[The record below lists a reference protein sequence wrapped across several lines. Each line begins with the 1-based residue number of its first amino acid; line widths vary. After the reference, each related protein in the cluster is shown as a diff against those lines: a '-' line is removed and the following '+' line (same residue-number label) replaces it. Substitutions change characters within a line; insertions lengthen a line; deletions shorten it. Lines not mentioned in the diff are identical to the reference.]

1 MSSNGSQTALQGVR
15 VLELGGSGYAVPYA
29 GRLLADLGAEVILIE
44 PVGGHP
50 LRSSGGSFADD
61 PVVARRT
68 FSFLSGGKRSV
79 VVDLDSPEAA
89 VIMRRLIASCD
100 VVIESL
106 GTDTLRVLG
115 VEDDDVSGLERAPVL
130 VHVSPWGDTGPYRDL
145 PATPLVLQAAAGWV
159 TTRQEPG
166 LPLVQVGGQ
175 MYDWIAGSFIAAA
188 VMTARAWT
196 RRNGTGATI
205 DFSLFECIH
214 ATIPYTRLMTDTNRE
229 LGLAGTGP
237 AWTPFGIRPCKD
249 GWVGI
254 NILTG
259 QQWVDACLLTDLA
272 DFTDKQQELVRG
284 EGDLASFE
292 RRLLDWLSDRTV
304 NEVVDLGQSLRI
316 PVVPVAAGGR
326 ATSLPQWVERP
337 FFSELDDDGEP
348 FTIPGPPWR
357 LNRTPAVTRRPVGEA
372 GEATGAVLDE
382 LGLTGVERAR

>member
-1 MSSNGSQTALQGVR
+1 MNTSSQTALQGVR
-15 VLELGGSGYAVPYA
+15 VLELSNGGYSVPYA

-50 LRSSGGSFADD
+50 LRSSGGSFDDD
-61 PVVARRT
+61 PLVARRM
-68 FSFLSGGKRSV
+68 FSFLAGGKRSV
-79 VVDLDSPEAA
+79 VVDLDGPEGA
-89 VIMRRLIASCD
+89 VILRRLIESCD
-100 VVIESL
+100 IVIETL
-106 GTDTLRVLG
+106 GTDTLRSLG
-115 VEDDDVSGLERAPVL
+115 VEDDDVRGLEHAPVL

-159 TTRQEPG
+159 STRQEPG

-175 MYDWIAGSFIAAA
+175 MHEWIAGSFIAAA
-188 VMTARAWT
+188 ALTARAWT

-214 ATIPYTRLMTDTNRE
+214 ATIPYSRLMADTNRE
-229 LGLAGTGP
+229 LGLTGTSA

-259 QQWVDACLLTDLA
+259 QQWVDACLLTGLA
-272 DFTDKQQELVRG
+272 DFADRQQELVRG
-284 EGDLASFE
+284 EGDTETFE
-292 RRLLDWLSDRTV
+292 RRLLEWLSDRTV

-316 PVVPVAAGGR
+316 PVVPVATGGTV
-326 ATSLPQWVERP
+326 TSLPQWAERP
-337 FFSELDDDGEP
+337 FFSELDDNGES

-357 LNRTPAVTRRPVGEA
+357 LSRTPTVPRRPIGEA
-372 GEATGAVLDE
+372 GEATDAVLDE
-382 LGLTGVERAR
+382 LGVERA